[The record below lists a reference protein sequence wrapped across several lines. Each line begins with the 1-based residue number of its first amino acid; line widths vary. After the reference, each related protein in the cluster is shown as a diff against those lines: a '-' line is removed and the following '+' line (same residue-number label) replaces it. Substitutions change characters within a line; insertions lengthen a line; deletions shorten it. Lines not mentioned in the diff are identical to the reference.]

1 MARIRTIKPE
11 FWKHE
16 GLCSLPESTHM
27 FAAALLNYA
36 DDFGYFNANP
46 GLIKGEI
53 YPLREPSVSI
63 PESIRSLQTD
73 GYIRLGTIDGRRYG
87 HIIAFE
93 DHQRVSH
100 PTPSK
105 ISCLPIAW
113 DISGIILDE
122 LSKPPE
128 TFVPEQGTGNRERNG
143 EQGKDR
149 AAIAPQAPP
158 PPPPPVIP
166 EKPIEP
172 EIPEFLLREPNGKR
186 WEAGKTVPDE
196 WIIEGELKRK
206 AHDLPPV
213 NLRLEAEKFVN
224 YWTSKSGKDAT
235 KKDWHATWM
244 NRAMSVEP
252 PRGQPFQREDAKILR
267 VV

>member
-113 DISGIILDE
+113 DISGIILEE
-122 LSKPPE
+122 LSNSPE
-128 TFVPEQGTGNRERNG
+128 TFVPEQGTGNGTGNR

-149 AAIAPQAPP
+149 ASGAPP
-158 PPPPPVIP
+158 PKAKSRRSLP
-166 EKPIEP
+166 EGFPDLQSQDWSRDHWLTKGRADLCDSMTE
-172 EIPEFLLREPNGKR
+172 EIANFRDHHAGKATMSADWAGSWRTWARNAMNFTRRPNGINDGKR
-186 WEAGKTVPDE
+186 NSQSHTATDQHLAG
-196 WIIEGELKRK
+196 IAELS
-206 AHDLPPV
+206 AE
-213 NLRLEAEKFVN
+213 LRQR
-224 YWTSKSGKDAT
+224 
-235 KKDWHATWM
+235 
-244 NRAMSVEP
+244 RA
-252 PRGQPFQREDAKILR
+252 
-267 VV
+267 